1 MSGVMSSINSERM
14 ALVLKKLKRFVG
26 FGYLKYVIV

>member
-1 MSGVMSSINSERM
+1 MFGVMSLINSERM

-26 FGYLKYVIV
+26 FEYLKYVLV